1 MSTYTKYERG
11 SVWRK
16 WDLQVATN
24 HYTNYGG
31 LQIDGASFDKIVN
44 LTGLTP
50 AQINSDHR
58 NLSDVEYAK
67 LFIEYLVHISPVNA
81 VAIMNHNTGKGI
93 HEIINYLQSKQDF
106 SVKNNIY
113 NDHIVFPGVEI
124 GGCDRCHILIVFNPE
139 TTNTNKFI
147 YNNDGIKVSE
157 KSWDVF
163 IEDFLSEVHIS
174 NQRFV
179 NGAPSNSRDLGALDI
194 ISIADEWDFVPIFPH
209 ICNSDGWW
217 RELQESNRKE
227 IYNSKYFGIVDSK
240 TIGNNQN
247 LKRILDGLHTDW
259 GKKEIAQIQTSDS
272 KSLSEIGRNFS
283 WIKAD
288 LSFTGLKQIIYEPKS
303 RVNNGANLPEDKAG
317 YQIIDR
323 IEISNDLIY
332 NQSLLFNAN
341 LNSIIG
347 GRSSG
352 KSILLGAVAK
362 KLKTSRPIKLEDNNY
377 DAFVQEISNSIKV
390 FWKDGEEDNNREVE
404 YFQQGYMHEIARSN
418 EKLNLLIQEI
428 LNQKG
433 KDTIIASY
441 EKYISEN
448 SKKISSFISDY
459 FQTLK
464 FISEKEQKARDTGDK
479 KGIEE
484 EIRKLKEESVKLA
497 VATISDDDKSTYE
510 IIKEEINKQ
519 IQQRKTIEND
529 SKQIQIL
536 KQVSIF
542 REDLSYDLIS
552 LSDVRKEEIEDF
564 YNSLKSE
571 TENKWRAKL
580 EEIEKNIL
588 LATEGIS
595 QKIIELESNST
606 YKKVLEAYQK
616 NDQLSEF
623 ENKIKIQNAKLFE
636 INTVL
641 GEIQNLKKQ
650 KEEIFD
656 KITSA
661 LKAYFL
667 KTQEIIPELTAAK
680 DGLVINVR
688 EKFETNKYQSILYSG
703 LNQQGVINQSISSF
717 EYRDNNSFEEHILNV
732 FKKLSENVLTLKGG
746 YSNQSLATNL
756 LSSNFY
762 SLDYDV
768 QYEGDDF
775 RKMSDGKKAFVVL
788 KLLLDFSDKN
798 CPILIDQPEDDL
810 DNRAIYNDL
819 VLYLRNKKQLRQII
833 VATHNPNIVVGADS
847 ELVIVANQNGERNL
861 NNSGKK
867 FQYVAGSLEHTFP
880 KNGATE
886 ILVSQGTREH
896 VCEVLEGG
904 NIAFKLREKKYS
916 IKE

>member
-16 WDLQVATN
+16 WDLHFHAPTK
-24 HYTNYGG
+24 YTCAKNDLYEGTDLTDKQNRFISELKEIKDISVIGITDYFSLDGYKLVQSHQSDLLQFDLILPNIELRITPVTGENRKINLHIIPNTSELSVEDIERFLYKFEFGPERFTCKEADLIRLGKKFNRDYSNEEAFRKG
-31 LQIDGASFDKIVN
+31 LNEFSISYDRFFEEYNSLPIRVKENILIGVSNNSNDGASGIKDIQGIRDIIYSGVHFIFSAQSSDRNYFLGKSADSLELIKEKYGN
-44 LTGLTP
+44 LLPCLHG
-50 AQINSDHR
+50 SDFHG
-58 NLSDVEYAK
+58 S
-67 LFIEYLVHISPVNA
+67 
-81 VAIMNHNTGKGI
+81 NTGK
-93 HEIINYLQSKQDF
+93 
-106 SVKNNIY
+106 
-113 NDHIVFPGVEI
+113 
-124 GGCDRCHILIVFNPE
+124 ILCVPDEN
-139 TTNTNKFI
+139 
-147 YNNDGIKVSE
+147 
-157 KSWDVF
+157 
-163 IEDFLSEVHIS
+163 
-174 NQRFV
+174 RF
-179 NGAPSNSRDLGALDI
+179 
-194 ISIADEWDFVPIFPH
+194 
-209 ICNSDGWW
+209 C
-217 RELQESNRKE
+217 
-227 IYNSKYFGIVDSK
+227 
-240 TIGNNQN
+240 
-247 LKRILDGLHTDW
+247 
-259 GKKEIAQIQTSDS
+259 
-272 KSLSEIGRNFS
+272 
-283 WIKAD
+283 WIKSD
-288 LSFTGLKQIIYEPKS
+288 PTFEGLRQVLFEPED
-303 RVNNGANLPEDKAG
+303 RVKIQSTIPEDKAG
-317 YQIIDR
+317 YQIIER
-323 IEISNDLIY
+323 IEISNELIY
-332 NQSLLFNAN
+332 NQSLLLNAN

-362 KLKTSRPIKLEDNNY
+362 KLKTSRTIKLQDENY
-377 DAFVQEISNSIKV
+377 DTFVGEISNSINV

-464 FISEKEQKARDTGDK
+464 FKSEKEQKARDTGDK

-484 EIRKLKEESVKLA
+484 EIRKLKEESAKLA
-497 VATISDDDKSTYE
+497 VATISDDDKSAYE

-552 LSDVRKEEIEDF
+552 LSDARKEEIEDF

-580 EEIEKNIL
+580 EEIEKNISL
-588 LATEGIS
+588 TTESIS

-650 KEEIFD
+650 EEEIFD

-688 EKFETNKYQSILYSG
+688 EKFEINKYQSILYSG

-756 LSSNFY
+756 LSTNFY

-880 KNGATE
+880 KNGTSE